1 MDISSTEIWD
11 AIRRNS
17 YLLYYQPKVDAKT
30 NKIIGFE
37 GLIRL
42 KTATT
47 ILAPIDFFDDI
58 VLLNATREMQDFVA
72 ETAIKQINQLGGR
85 FSISINIP
93 AHYVAS
99 STYMTFLHDY
109 VKEHL
114 KYPECLEIEIIERG
128 EITELAIA
136 DKNLRKIKDLGVKVS
151 MDDFG
156 KGYSSLAYLRSLPID
171 IVKTDMSFIAL
182 LKTDRK
188 QQIIIRAIVNL
199 CHDLGGK
206 VVTEGVE
213 DMEQV
218 EKLRE
223 MEVDYFQGYY
233 FSRPLPMEDIKEK
246 YSFV

>member
-11 AIRRNS
+11 AVRRNS

-30 NKIIGFE
+30 NKVIGFE

-42 KTATT
+42 KTATAVLT
-47 ILAPIDFFDDI
+47 PMDFFED
-58 VLLNATREMQDFVA
+58 VALLNATREMQDFVA
-72 ETAIKQINQLGGR
+72 ETAIEQLNQLGGR

-93 AHYVAS
+93 AHYVVSSNYMAS
-99 STYMTFLHDY
+99 LYDY

-128 EITELAIA
+128 EITELAVA
-136 DKNLRKIKDLGVKVS
+136 DKNLRKIKNLGVKVS

-182 LKTDRK
+182 LKTDRR
-188 QQIIIRAIVNL
+188 QQIIIQAIVNL

-213 DMEQV
+213 DIEQV
-218 EKLRE
+218 KKLRE
-223 MEVDYFQGYY
+223 MKVDYFQGFY
-233 FSRPLPMEDIKEK
+233 FSRPLPMEEIKQK
-246 YSFV
+246 YSIV

>member
-37 GLIRL
+37 GLVRL

-93 AHYVAS
+93 DTLNVLSHNHVKKSY
-99 STYMTFLHDY
+99 TCCLLHNA
-109 VKEHL
+109 
-114 KYPECLEIEIIERG
+114 PECLEIEIIERG

-223 MEVDYFQGYY
+223 MKVDYFQGYY